1 MCGIIASLSYR
12 DVLPLIMEGLSR
24 LEYRGYDSSGVVIL
38 DNGSLKQHK
47 AQGKLSVLK
56 KQLESRHLRGV
67 IGLGHT
73 RWATHG
79 APSCA
84 NAHPHFSCDNRI
96 GLVHNGIIENYQALK
111 SKLTKLGHK
120 FSSQTD
126 TEVVVHLIE
135 SYYKRSHNPLE
146 SVRKAVNELEGS
158 FALAIIFADHPDSL
172 FAVRLNS
179 PLIVGVGQR
188 ETFLASDV
196 PAILPYTKKV
206 IYLAERQIVHA
217 RRDGDNHRIDIIDF
231 EGRKNNYQIKNI
243 NWDITAAE
251 KEGYP
256 HFMLKEIFEQPGV
269 VGNTIRYYIDP
280 VKYAIKLNFDKPIER
295 RLRKVNRVVFVA
307 CGTAWHAA
315 LVAKYAIE
323 ELARIPVEVALGSE
337 FRYSLPVLDSKTL
350 VVAISQS
357 GETADTL
364 AAIRAAKQHG
374 VVTMAVC
381 NTVGSSL
388 TREVQSVFYTYAG
401 PEISVASTKAYTTQL
416 AVVILS
422 AIYLARLRGVMKPAQ
437 EKSLIKEFLL
447 LPQKMSEVLQHDNV
461 IRRYAKEWYDT
472 HNFMYIAR
480 RYNLPNAYEGALKM
494 KEISY
499 THAEGYGAGEM
510 KHGPLALVDDTFP
523 TVAIATRS
531 AVYEKML
538 SNMQEVKAR
547 KGVIIAIATAGD
559 RGIGKIA
566 DEVIDVPDAPEILS
580 PILTVIPLQLLA
592 YHTAVKKGCNIDQP
606 RNLAKSVTVE

>member
-1 MCGIIASLSYR
+1 MCGIISSLSYR
-12 DVLPLIMEGLSR
+12 NVLPLILEGLSR

-38 DNGSLKQHK
+38 DNDSLKQHK
-47 AQGKLSVLK
+47 AQGKLAILK
-56 KQLESRHLRGV
+56 KQLEGAPIQGV

-96 GLVHNGIIENYQALK
+96 GLVHNGIIENYQAIK

-120 FSSQTD
+120 FRSQTD

-135 SYYKRSHNPLE
+135 SYYKKNRNPLE

-158 FALAIIFADHPDSL
+158 FALGIIFADHPDSL
-172 FAVRLNS
+172 FGVRLNS
-179 PLIVGVGQR
+179 PLIVGVGQS
-188 ETFLASDV
+188 ETFFASDA
-196 PAILPYTKKV
+196 PAILPYTKKI
-206 IYLAERQIVHA
+206 IYLDERRIVHA
-217 RRDGDNHRIDIIDF
+217 RRIGSDNKIDIINF
-231 EGRKNNYQIKNI
+231 EGRRQNYQVKSI

-269 VGNTIRYYIDP
+269 VGNTIRYYIDA
-280 VKYAIKLNFDKPIER
+280 VKSAIRLNLENPIDR
-295 RLRKVNRVVFVA
+295 RLRRVNRVVFVA

-337 FRYSLPVLDSKTL
+337 FRYSLPVLDGKTL
-350 VVAISQS
+350 VVAVSQS

-374 VVTMAVC
+374 AMTMAVC

-388 TREVQSVFYTYAG
+388 TREVQSVLYTYAG

-416 AVVILS
+416 AVVILFS
-422 AIYLARLRGVMKPAQ
+422 IYLARLRGAIKTAQ
-437 EKSLIKEFLL
+437 EKSLIKELL
-447 LPQKMSEVLQHDNV
+447 VLPQKMSEVLSHDNI
-461 IRRYAKEWYDT
+461 IRRYAKEWYNT

-523 TVAIATRS
+523 TVAIATKS

-538 SNMQEVKAR
+538 SNIQEVKAR
-547 KGVIIAIATAGD
+547 KGVVIAIATAGD
-559 RGIGKIA
+559 RIIRKIA
-566 DEVIDVPDAPEILS
+566 DEVIYVPDAPEILS